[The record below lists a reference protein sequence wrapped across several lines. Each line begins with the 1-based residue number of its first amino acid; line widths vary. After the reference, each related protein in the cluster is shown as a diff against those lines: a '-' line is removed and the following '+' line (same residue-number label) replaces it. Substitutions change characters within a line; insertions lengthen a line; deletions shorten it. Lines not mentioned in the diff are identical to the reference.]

1 VISSARLALAFVN
14 ISGGSSV
21 KMNLPLLA
29 LLLIPCAV
37 SAESTWQG
45 LVFGATAAQVRS
57 ALSRQPPLCSGSGA
71 DDHDCVAMT
80 MDASPGALPGEF
92 TVQPPLELWLPAL
105 EAPLHFNTLLYFF
118 NLDRQ
123 LARIDLKLDTDRHKA
138 EGKHGS
144 DLIDY
149 ASEPVL
155 AELLG
160 KYGTPLEMSAACEPA
175 EARRLV
181 GSHADLDCNVL
192 WKAQGQ
198 TVNLTWK
205 YSATTKAYSLVVRYA
220 WVQSGL

>member
-1 VISSARLALAFVN
+1 
-14 ISGGSSV
+14 V
-21 KMNLPLLA
+21 KMNLLLLT

-37 SAESTWQG
+37 SAQTTWQG
-45 LVFGATAAQVRS
+45 LTFGSTAAHVRS
-57 ALSRQPPLCSGSGA
+57 TLSRQPPLCTGSGA

-80 MDASPGALPGEF
+80 METFPGAQPGEF
-92 TVQPPLELWLPAL
+92 ALQPPLELWLPSL

-138 EGKHGS
+138 EGKQSS
-144 DLIDY
+144 DLVDY
-149 ASEPVL
+149 AGEPVL

-175 EARRLV
+175 EARHLLRAR
-181 GSHADLDCNVL
+181 ADLDCNVL

-198 TVNLTWK
+198 TVNLAWK
-205 YSATTKAYSLVVRYA
+205 YSATSKAYSLLVRYA

>member
-1 VISSARLALAFVN
+1 M
-14 ISGGSSV
+14 

-29 LLLIPCAV
+29 LLLIPCAI
-37 SAESTWQG
+37 SAQQTWQG
-45 LVFGATAAQVRS
+45 LAFGSTATQVRS
-57 ALSRQPPLCSGSGA
+57 TLSRQQPLCTGSG
-71 DDHDCVAMT
+71 DDDRACVAMT
-80 MDASPGALPGEF
+80 MDTFPGALPGEF

-123 LARIDLKLDTDRHKA
+123 LARIDLILDTDRHKA
-138 EGKHGS
+138 EGKQGS
-144 DLIDY
+144 DLVDY

-160 KYGTPLEMSAACEPA
+160 KYGPPLEMSEACEPA
-175 EARRLV
+175 EARRLL
-181 GSHADLDCNVL
+181 GTHADLDCNVL
-192 WKAQGQ
+192 WKAQSQ
-198 TVNLTWK
+198 TVNLIWK

>member
-1 VISSARLALAFVN
+1 
-14 ISGGSSV
+14 
-21 KMNLPLLA
+21 MNLPLLA

-37 SAESTWQG
+37 SAQQTWQG
-45 LVFGATAAQVRS
+45 LVFGSTAAHVRS
-57 ALSRQPPLCSGSGA
+57 ALSRQPPLCTGSGA

-80 MDASPGALPGEF
+80 MEAFPGALPGEF

-123 LARIDLKLDTDRHKA
+123 LARIDLMLDTDRHKA
-138 EGKHGS
+138 EGKQGS
-144 DLIDY
+144 DLVDY

-155 AELLG
+155 GELLG

-175 EARRLV
+175 EARRLLRT
-181 GSHADLDCNVL
+181 HADLDCNVL

-198 TVNLTWK
+198 TVNLIWK
-205 YSATTKAYSLVVRYA
+205 YSAATKAYSLLVRYA

>member
-1 VISSARLALAFVN
+1 M
-14 ISGGSSV
+14 

-29 LLLIPCAV
+29 LLLIPCTVFAQP
-37 SAESTWQG
+37 TWQG
-45 LVFGATAAQVRS
+45 LGFGSTATQVRS
-57 ALSRQPPLCSGSGA
+57 ALSRQPPLCTGSGA

-80 MDASPGALPGEF
+80 METFPGALPGEF

-123 LARIDLKLDTDRHKA
+123 LTRIDLKLNTDRHKA
-138 EGKHGS
+138 EGKQGP

-149 ASEPVL
+149 AGEPVL

-175 EARRLV
+175 EARRLL
-181 GSHADLDCNVL
+181 GTHADLDCNVL

-198 TVNLTWK
+198 TVSLIWK
-205 YSATTKAYSLVVRYA
+205 YSATSKAYSLVVRYA
-220 WVQSGL
+220 WVKSGL